1 MIRVKGTAKT
11 CTNDATA
18 ATSDV
23 TSGKVFYNNNDRQ
36 IGTLEANVVVHEC
49 KYSVSFNNTFDKTH
63 VCSKGIQIFC
73 RHPGYYRDDT
83 TSVTK
88 ITDRIVPMYTD
99 AYLYS
104 NEFGSYIE
112 TDFSST
118 NIDSIVA
125 DGTYVAINKDISKI
139 KYFIYDGVKYIV
151 PTRVVGDDKRTSTV
165 ESVYLSLFG
174 KDSDAIAICVG
185 ISAIYLCQT
194 NGPVKLVV
202 FHTESLVT
210 GIAIT
215 VRGSIDT
222 RVLNYG
228 YAYID

>member
-1 MIRVKGTAKT
+1 MIRVKGTSKT
-11 CTNDATA
+11 CINDATA

-23 TSGKVFYNNNDRQ
+23 ISGKVFYNNNDRQ

-63 VCSKGIQIFC
+63 SCSKGIRIFC
-73 RHPGYYRDDT
+73 RQPGYYRDDT

-88 ITDRIVPMYTD
+88 ITDRIAPMYTN
-99 AYLYS
+99 AYLDY
-104 NEFGSYIE
+104 NEFGPYIE
-112 TDFSST
+112 TDFTST
-118 NIDSIVA
+118 GIVA
-125 DGTYVAINKDISKI
+125 NGTYVAINKDISKI
-139 KYFIYDGVKYIV
+139 KYFMYDGVKYIV
-151 PTRVVGDDKRTSTV
+151 PTHVVGDDKRTSTV

-185 ISAIYLCQT
+185 TSAMYLYYPY
-194 NGPVKLVV
+194 GPVNLVV

-215 VRGSIDT
+215 VNGSIDT
-222 RVLNYG
+222 SVLNYG